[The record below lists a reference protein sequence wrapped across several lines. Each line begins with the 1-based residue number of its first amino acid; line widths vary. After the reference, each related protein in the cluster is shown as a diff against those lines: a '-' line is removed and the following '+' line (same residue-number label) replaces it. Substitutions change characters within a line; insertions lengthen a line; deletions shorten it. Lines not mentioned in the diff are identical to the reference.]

1 VGIYFCRI
9 WTKGAQIMRIPK
21 SIMLYLFSDLALYI
35 TYLETELKASDLE
48 NRSLR
53 DKIEKF
59 ENDQLKLVDS

>member
-1 VGIYFCRI
+1 
-9 WTKGAQIMRIPK
+9 MRIPK

-48 NRSLR
+48 NIALR

-59 ENDQLKLVDS
+59 ENDQLKLEIL

>member
-1 VGIYFCRI
+1 
-9 WTKGAQIMRIPK
+9 MRIPK

-59 ENDQLKLVDS
+59 ENDELKLEIL